1 MSLLINI
8 TVHVGNHRCFSD
20 PDPRLCCVCTQFNLL
35 KLQNATNS
43 EAIDSFFFQNVN
55 CNTLVWLIKILKMLI
70 FEFLNGAFSFVKG
83 SNSNQQVA
91 EETLIQRHFSF
102 LPCEM

>member
-20 PDPRLCCVCTQFNLL
+20 PDPRLCCVCTQFNFL

-55 CNTLVWLIKILKMLI
+55 CNTLVWLIKILNVDFRI
-70 FEFLNGAFSFVKG
+70 FKWRVFICKRF
-83 SNSNQQVA
+83 QQ
-91 EETLIQRHFSF
+91 
-102 LPCEM
+102 